1 MANEF
6 QKTIKHGD
14 RVTIRVPA
22 GLGRNDR
29 TAECGGTMKISVT
42 AHDAGRSF
50 RTTRERGI
58 SMKQALDIHDP
69 FVEEAYPF
77 STQNVGAP
85 RPCFTSAM
93 KTRIALI

>member
-1 MANEF
+1 MTKITETTHDN
-6 QKTIKHGD
+6 
-14 RVTIRVPA
+14 
-22 GLGRNDR
+22 GR
-29 TAECGGTMKISVT
+29 A
-42 AHDAGRSF
+42 F

-58 SMKQALDIHDP
+58 SMKHALDIHDP

-93 KTRIALI
+93 RTRIALI